1 MIKNIGKLLLVAGAA
16 VVSLVACKRETM
28 WHAEAETSG
37 FQSFVRLIHASPN
50 FRAVLSN
57 PSATPPLVVK
67 DTFNVYAGSA
77 KLNNTIMTY
86 GSQFPASNL
95 YLGIGAGTQT
105 FRYVNPGVLNVDS
118 LTVHSFIKSLDKGQ
132 RYSLIITDSMKS
144 ANENMQMFIRDNFV
158 QPVPSQ
164 FGIRFVHAV
173 VNDTAG
179 KTVDL
184 YSAKL
189 KANMFTNV
197 KIGTATSFQN
207 YNVTGMTGDTLIVRR
222 NGVTTWELARLNAQT
237 YANQRVYTYVYRGDT
252 RATGTK
258 GKSLITYQNL

>member
-1 MIKNIGKLLLVAGAA
+1 M
-16 VVSLVACKRETM
+16 T
-28 WHAEAETSG
+28 G
-37 FQSFVRLIHASPN
+37 FESYVRLVHAAPN

-57 PSATPPLVVK
+57 PSATPPLTVK
-67 DTFNVYAGSA
+67 DSFNVYAGSA

-86 GSQFPASNL
+86 GSIFPSTNL
-95 YLGIGAGTQT
+95 YIGLPATNQV
-105 FRYVNPGVLNVDS
+105 FRFVNPGVLNVDS
-118 LTVHSFIKSLDKGQ
+118 LTVHSFVKSLDKGQ
-132 RYSLIITDSMKS
+132 RYSLIITDSIKS

-189 KANMFTNV
+189 KGNMFTNV
-197 KIGTATSFQN
+197 KIGSATSFQY
-207 YNVTGMTGDTLIVRR
+207 YNVTGMTTDTLIVRR
-222 NGVTTWELARLNAQT
+222 NGVTTWELARIPVTGGAAQT
-237 YANQRVYTYVYRGDT
+237 YSNQRVYTYVYRGDT

-258 GKSLITYQNL
+258 GKALISYQNL

>member
-16 VVSLVACKRETM
+16 VVSLVACKKETM
-28 WHAEAETSG
+28 WHAEADMTG
-37 FQSFVRLIHASPN
+37 FQSYVKMVHASPN

-57 PSATPPLVVK
+57 PSATPPLLVK
-67 DTFNVYAGSA
+67 DTFNVYAGST

-86 GSQFPASNL
+86 GSVFPGTNL
-95 YLGIGAGTQT
+95 YNGLSAGTQV

-118 LTVHSFIKSLDKGQ
+118 LTVQSFVKSLDKGQ

-144 ANENMQMFIRDNFV
+144 VNENMQMFIRDNFV
-158 QPVPSQ
+158 TPVPSQ

-197 KIGTATSFQN
+197 KIGSATSFQY
-207 YNVTGMTGDTLIVRR
+207 YNTTMTNDTLIVRR
-222 NGVTTWELARLNAQT
+222 NGVTTWELARLNAQA
-237 YANQRVYTYVYRGDT
+237 YSNQRVYTYVYRGDT
-252 RATGTK
+252 KATGTK
-258 GKSLITYQNL
+258 GKALIAYSNL